1 MTDDDKPRL
10 EIDWLRTL
18 AGALAAVSSA
28 VLLSTLGAAG
38 TIIGAALGSVV
49 VTIGSALYSQGLARS
64 RYRLAK
70 AQTVALR
77 KVGIA
82 QAEVRR
88 ASRHQ
93 GDDRAVEG
101 HLDHA
106 DVRLAEA
113 RRDLDAAVQE
123 PATLGWG
130 ERLALLPWKRI
141 ALLAAGLFVVVVV
154 AITAFELVAGRS
166 VSSYTGGTSGSGG
179 TSITH
184 VTGGGPAG
192 EPAQQESPTPSP
204 STSPTSPSSEDTTGI
219 TPGAEPTTPTPSSTP
234 EPTAPTTS
242 TAPGSSPGESPTTG
256 STSPVPTLPS
266 DSASAVPSP

>member
-64 RYRLAK
+64 RQRIAR
-70 AQTVALR
+70 AQTGALR

-93 GDDRAVEG
+93 GDEAVVEG
-101 HLDHA
+101 HLGHA
-106 DVRLAEA
+106 DQRLAEA
-113 RRDLDAAVQE
+113 RLDLDAAVQE
-123 PATLGWG
+123 PATLAWG
-130 ERLALLPWKRI
+130 ERLALLPWKRL
-141 ALLAAGLFVVVVV
+141 ALLAGGLFLVVVV

-192 EPAQQESPTPSP
+192 DPTPPVSPTPSP
-204 STSPTSPSSEDTTGI
+204 STSPSSGDTTGI
-219 TPGAEPTTPTPSSTP
+219 TPGAVPTTPAPSATPA
-234 EPTAPTTS
+234 PTAPTTAAPS
-242 TAPGSSPGESPTTG
+242 TSPSASPTDGSSA
-256 STSPVPTLPS
+256 PVPTLPS
-266 DSASAVPSP
+266 DSASAVPTP